1 MEPSCGG
8 KFITIYKYNSIIC
21 FNFVDSIFEIEKNNL
36 VGSIVQSD
44 DLSREIIH
52 FENDQ
57 VDNIIS
63 IEICSIFCFK

>member
-1 MEPSCGG
+1 M
-8 KFITIYKYNSIIC
+8 
-21 FNFVDSIFEIEKNNL
+21 DSIFEIEKNNL